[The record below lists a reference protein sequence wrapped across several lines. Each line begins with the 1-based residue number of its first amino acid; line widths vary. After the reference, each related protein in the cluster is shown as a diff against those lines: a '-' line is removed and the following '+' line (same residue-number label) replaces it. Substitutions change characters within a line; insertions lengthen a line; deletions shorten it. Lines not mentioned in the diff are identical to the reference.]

1 MEKQEYEFPDEVE
14 AKDEGKPVEDEVE
27 AKGKPEEDK
36 IEIEIEDD
44 TPVEDRGRKTSKK
57 DFIEKVEKDEL
68 DAFSA
73 EAKSKIDAFRKF
85 YHDERREKERA
96 MREQKEALELAK
108 KLYEEVKQL
117 KGKVNTSEEVAVNS
131 FKSSAER
138 ELEMAKKEYREAY
151 DAGDS
156 ERLVEAQDKITS
168 AKLKIDK
175 ASSYA
180 ENLNQRKALQ
190 QQENEVQIPQQ
201 TEAAPVR
208 DQKAMAWQERNSW
221 FGQDDEMTSLALGLH
236 EKLVKENGLA
246 YATTDEYYKRI
257 DDTMR
262 RRFPENFQDTKVDDD
277 KNDEKVTARTK
288 PSTVVAP
295 ASRSTSSK
303 KIRLNTSQLSIAK
316 KLGLTPE
323 QYARELMKMEA

>member
-1 MEKQEYEFPDEVE
+1 MDNYKFPDEVDDV
-14 AKDEGKPVEDEVE
+14 KDEGKPVEEVE
-27 AKGKPEEDK
+27 AKGKPVEEDK

-44 TPVEDRGRKTSKK
+44 TPVEDRGRRVSKP

-68 DAFSA
+68 DQYSE

-85 YHDERREKERA
+85 YHDERREKEKA
-96 MREQKEALELAK
+96 LREQQEAVQVAK
-108 KLYEEVKQL
+108 KLYEEIKQL
-117 KGKVNTSEEVAVNS
+117 KGRVNS
-131 FKSSAER
+131 SDEAAVSSFKTSAEQ
-138 ELEMAKKEYREAY
+138 ELAMAKKEYKEAY

-156 ERLVEAQDKITS
+156 EKLVEAQDKLTT
-168 AKLKIDK
+168 AKMKIDK

-180 ENLNQRKALQ
+180 ENINQRRALQ
-190 QQENEVQIPQQ
+190 EQENEVKIPQQ

-208 DQKAMAWQERNSW
+208 DQKASAWQERNSW

-257 DDTMR
+257 DETMR
-262 RRFPENFQDTKVDDD
+262 RRFPENFQDEKVDDD
-277 KNDEKVTARTK
+277 RNDEKVAARVK

-303 KIRLNTSQLSIAK
+303 KIKLNTSQLSIAK

-323 QYARELMKMEA
+323 QYARELLKMEA

>member
-1 MEKQEYEFPDEVE
+1 MDNYKFPDEVDDV
-14 AKDEGKPVEDEVE
+14 KDEGKPVEEVE
-27 AKGKPEEDK
+27 AKGKPVEEDK

-44 TPVEDRGRKTSKK
+44 TPVEDRGRRTSKP

-68 DAFSA
+68 DQYSE

-85 YHDERREKERA
+85 YHDERREKEKA
-96 MREQKEALELAK
+96 LREQQEAVQVAK
-108 KLYEEVKQL
+108 KLYEEIKQL
-117 KGKVNTSEEVAVNS
+117 KGRVNS
-131 FKSSAER
+131 SDEAAVSSFKTSAEQ
-138 ELEMAKKEYREAY
+138 ELAMAKKEYKEAY

-156 ERLVEAQDKITS
+156 EKLVEAQDKLTT
-168 AKLKIDK
+168 AKMKIDK

-180 ENLNQRKALQ
+180 ENINQRKALQ
-190 QQENEVQIPQQ
+190 EQENEVKIPQQ

-208 DQKAMAWQERNSW
+208 DQKASAWQERNSW

-257 DDTMR
+257 DETMR
-262 RRFPENFQDTKVDDD
+262 RRFPENFQDEKVDDD
-277 KNDEKVTARTK
+277 RNDEKVAARVK

-303 KIRLNTSQLSIAK
+303 KIKLNTSQLSIAK

-323 QYARELMKMEA
+323 QYARELLKMEA

>member
-1 MEKQEYEFPDEVE
+1 MENYKFPDELDEV
-14 AKDEGKPVEDEVE
+14 KDEGKPVEEEVE

-36 IEIEIEDD
+36 LEIEIEDD
-44 TPVEDRGRKTSKK
+44 TPVEDRGRRASKP
-57 DFIEKVEKDEL
+57 DFVEKVEKDEL
-68 DAFSA
+68 DQYSQ
-73 EAKSKIDAFRKF
+73 EARSKIDAFRKF

-96 MREQKEALELAK
+96 LREQQEAVTLAK
-108 KLYEEVKQL
+108 NLYEEIKQL
-117 KGKVNTSEEVAVNS
+117 KGRVNSSDEAAVNS
-131 FKSSAER
+131 FKTSAEQ
-138 ELEMAKKEYREAY
+138 ELMMAKKEYKEAY

-156 ERLVEAQDKITS
+156 EKLVEAQDKLTT
-168 AKLKIDK
+168 AKMKIEK

-180 ENLNQRKALQ
+180 ENINQRKALQ
-190 QQENEVQIPQQ
+190 EQENEVKIPQQ

-208 DQKAMAWQERNSW
+208 DQKASAWQERNSW

-257 DDTMR
+257 DETMR
-262 RRFPENFQDTKVDDD
+262 RRFPENFQDEKVDD
-277 KNDEKVTARTK
+277 EKVAARVK
-288 PSTVVAP
+288 PSTVVAS

>member
-1 MEKQEYEFPDEVE
+1 MDNYKFPDEVDDV
-14 AKDEGKPVEDEVE
+14 KDEGKPVEEVE
-27 AKGKPEEDK
+27 AKGKPVEEDK

-44 TPVEDRGRKTSKK
+44 TPVEDRGRRTSKP

-68 DAFSA
+68 DQYSE

-85 YHDERREKERA
+85 YHDERREKEKA
-96 MREQKEALELAK
+96 LREQQEAVQVAK
-108 KLYEEVKQL
+108 KLYEEIKQL
-117 KGKVNTSEEVAVNS
+117 KGRVNS
-131 FKSSAER
+131 SDEAAISSFKTSAEQ
-138 ELEMAKKEYREAY
+138 ELAMAKKEYKEAY

-156 ERLVEAQDKITS
+156 EKLVEAQDKLTT
-168 AKLKIDK
+168 AKMKIDK

-180 ENLNQRKALQ
+180 ENINQRRALQ
-190 QQENEVQIPQQ
+190 EQENEVKIPQQ

-208 DQKAMAWQERNSW
+208 DQKASAWQERNSW

-257 DDTMR
+257 DETMR
-262 RRFPENFQDTKVDDD
+262 RRFPENFQDEKVDDD
-277 KNDEKVTARTK
+277 RNDEKVAARVK

-303 KIRLNTSQLSIAK
+303 KIKLNTSQLSIAK

-323 QYARELMKMEA
+323 QYARELLKMEA

>member
-1 MEKQEYEFPDEVE
+1 MDNYKFPDEVDDV
-14 AKDEGKPVEDEVE
+14 KDEGKPVEEEAE
-27 AKGKPEEDK
+27 AKGKPVEEEK
-36 IEIEIEDD
+36 IEIEVEDD
-44 TPVEDRGRKTSKK
+44 TPVEDRGRKASKP
-57 DFIEKVEKDEL
+57 DFIERVEKDEL
-68 DAFSA
+68 DIYS
-73 EAKSKIDAFRKF
+73 EQAKSKIDAFRKF

-96 MREQKEALELAK
+96 LREQQEAIDVAK

-117 KGKVNTSEEVAVNS
+117 KGRVNSSDEAAVNS
-131 FKSSAER
+131 FKTSAEQ
-138 ELEMAKKEYREAY
+138 ELAMAKKEYKEAY

-156 ERLVEAQDKITS
+156 EKLVEAQDKLTS
-168 AKLKIDK
+168 AKMKIDK

-180 ENLNQRKALQ
+180 ENINQRRALQ
-190 QQENEVQIPQQ
+190 EQENEVKIPQQ

-208 DQKAMAWQERNSW
+208 DQKASAWQERNSW

-257 DDTMR
+257 DETMR
-262 RRFPENFQDTKVDDD
+262 RRFPENFQDEKVDD
-277 KNDEKVTARTK
+277 EKSTPRLK

-303 KIRLNTSQLSIAK
+303 KIKLNTSQLAIAK

-323 QYARELMKMEA
+323 QYARELIKMEA